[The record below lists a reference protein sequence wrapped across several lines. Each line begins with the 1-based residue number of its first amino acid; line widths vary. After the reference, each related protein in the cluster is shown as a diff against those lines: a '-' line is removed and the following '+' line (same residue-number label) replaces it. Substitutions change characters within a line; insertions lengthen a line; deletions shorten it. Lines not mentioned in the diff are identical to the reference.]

1 MPSRSALPWRRKVGH
16 DKLILLTDLRRVD
29 WENLPIVEAP
39 QPLVLDGCASSD
51 LASLLSAL
59 DEMIACDHID
69 AILKLAVEIAR
80 ERIGLRRVAIFLRDE
95 SHGVMRGTWGTDLQ
109 GATVDEHFIAFD
121 IWQGDRESQERAA
134 HNGVYWTVVDNAP
147 IVVHLPTE
155 TRVAGRG
162 WVCCTP
168 IRSGLEPLAMMF
180 NDAGLTDAP
189 IDDEKQSRAAVLC
202 SLLGTALDLA
212 RRRGL
217 TLDTPRVLARSPAV
231 VKAAQ
236 LLANDPAMTGEDLGA
251 KLRLSASRIARLF
264 KLEMG
269 MSLVEY
275 RNRLRLERFSTLL
288 DQTGDNLLEAALA
301 AGFGS
306 YAQFHRVFLAQR
318 GMPPGKYFRSRT
330 GRRK

>member
-1 MPSRSALPWRRKVGH
+1 M
-16 DKLILLTDLRRVD
+16 
-29 WENLPIVEAP
+29 E
-39 QPLVLDGCASSD
+39 LDGCASSD

-59 DEMIACDHID
+59 DDMIACDHID
-69 AILKLAVEIAR
+69 AILRYAVENAR
-80 ERIGLRRVAIFLRDE
+80 ERIGLARVAIFLRDE
-95 SHGVMRGTWGTDLQ
+95 PHGVMRGTWGTDLD
-109 GATVDEHFIAFD
+109 GATVDEHFITFD

-155 TRVAGRG
+155 TRVVGRG

-168 IRSGLEPLAMMF
+168 IRSGRELLGTMF
-180 NDAGLTDAP
+180 NDAGLTGAP
-189 IDDEKQSRAAVLC
+189 IDDAKQSRGAVLC

-212 RRRGL
+212 RRRGI
-217 TLDTPRVLARSPAV
+217 TLDAPRVSARSPAV

-236 LLANDPAMTGEDLGA
+236 LLANDPAMTGEELGA
-251 KLRLSASRIARLF
+251 RLRLSASRVARVF
-264 KLEMG
+264 KSEMG

-288 DQTGDNLLEAALA
+288 DQKGNNLLEAALG

-306 YAQFHRVFLAQR
+306 YAQFHRVFLTLR
-318 GMPPGKYFRSRT
+318 GTTPGKFLRSHAA
-330 GRRK
+330 RRK